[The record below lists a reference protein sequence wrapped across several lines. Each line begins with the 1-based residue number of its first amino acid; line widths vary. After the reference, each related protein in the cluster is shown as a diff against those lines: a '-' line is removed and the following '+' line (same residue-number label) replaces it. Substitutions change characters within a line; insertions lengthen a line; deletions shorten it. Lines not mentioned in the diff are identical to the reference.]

1 MRAAA
6 GPAPASQPHE
16 GRPDMGAKK
25 RSAAEDVAA
34 KEQREQTAKAL
45 ERKMDAMRKGA
56 GAQCS
61 ALSRYRLPG

>member
-1 MRAAA
+1 
-6 GPAPASQPHE
+6 
-16 GRPDMGAKK
+16 MGAKK

-56 GAQCS
+56 GARNAVHYCI
-61 ALSRYRLPG
+61 ALGYRLPGWRSASSRAHV